1 MRAGMEKQR
10 MRSAKSPPPPRRGRV
25 LTVVSTRFL
34 TRERSREGRRE
45 RNWFARS
52 RRRHDRGHRT
62 RWRGEE
68 GPCRRLP
75 WERGK
80 ASCPRRTHR
89 PARGRTEREAC
100 AREGRSEIE
109 RGGETTTGRASAT
122 GHPFGARAHDRD
134 NDRREPHTRLAH
146 VQGPSRERKP
156 RFFLSIFFCFFF
168 LFFLLFSLSISL
180 SLSFSLP
187 LLFCFPPFYETSL
200 ASFSRAHATS
210 PCLLSLSHPFRF
222 SPLLLRLGGMIDA
235 TSCGTPRL
243 RPGINCYRETALWG
257 AFEFF
262 SRILIYCFFLF
273 FFEFKRV
280 WKKVR

>member
-89 PARGRTEREAC
+89 PALGRTEREAC

-156 RFFLSIFFCFFF
+156 RFFLSIFFVSFFF
-168 LFFLLFSLSISL
+168 FFFCSLSLFLFLSL
-180 SLSFSLP
+180 SLSPCFFVF
-187 LLFCFPPFYETSL
+187 LLFTRL
-200 ASFSRAHATS
+200 AWPLFLGHTRPRHVCS
-210 PCLLSLSHPFRF
+210 P
-222 SPLLLRLGGMIDA
+222 
-235 TSCGTPRL
+235 
-243 RPGINCYRETALWG
+243 
-257 AFEFF
+257 
-262 SRILIYCFFLF
+262 SRILSASLLF
-273 FFEFKRV
+273 FFGLVEWLMPLLVERRDWGRGLIATARLLSEGPSNSFRGF
-280 WKKVR
+280 